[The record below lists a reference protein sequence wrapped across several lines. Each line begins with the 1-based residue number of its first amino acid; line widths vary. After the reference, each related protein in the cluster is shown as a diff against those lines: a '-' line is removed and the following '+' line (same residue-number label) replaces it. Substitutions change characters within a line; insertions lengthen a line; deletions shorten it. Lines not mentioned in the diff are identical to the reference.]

1 MASGASTELL
11 LEQSTWVARARGR
24 ATFEGSFRRHEAGC
38 RFVHFCEHTFAP
50 LFQSFRLRRLALF
63 AFVLPMPPKSR
74 AEAAASRAAR
84 AAARSN
90 RSPAAAPSPAARGD
104 TPGGA
109 RTPLSRLAPQASG
122 TVATPGSI
130 ASVVS
135 PDGGRRGVD
144 ESRRVF
150 VPSRWLSTAESPDRR
165 TTVDVAPE
173 GLWRPQLNTSMP
185 LLLSGHSIGGSRY
198 IAQYMVRP
206 VTRAPEV
213 STAFSLHVSAYA
225 RHLMQRLFL
234 IAHA

>member
-1 MASGASTELL
+1 MRQYLECTVVHTGYHPLRNGDPFLPPTAPIGTGTDTSTSRYQTTSLLASGASTELL

-50 LFQSFRLRRLALF
+50 LFQSFRLRRLVLF

-84 AAARSN
+84 VAARSN

-104 TPGGA
+104 TPGEA

-135 PDGGRRGVD
+135 
-144 ESRRVF
+144 RVYKCMCM
-150 VPSRWLSTAESPDRR
+150 VL
-165 TTVDVAPE
+165 
-173 GLWRPQLNTSMP
+173 P
-185 LLLSGHSIGGSRY
+185 L
-198 IAQYMVRP
+198 
-206 VTRAPEV
+206 
-213 STAFSLHVSAYA
+213 
-225 RHLMQRLFL
+225 
-234 IAHA
+234 